1 MKATGIVRSIDELGR
16 IVIPK
21 ELRKKMNMTE
31 GTEVEIFV
39 EDNMIALMR
48 YSASCTICGASE
60 GLSEVKGKKIC
71 RGCIDELAK
80 LAD

>member
-48 YSASCTICGASE
+48 YSASCTICGATE

-71 RGCIDELAK
+71 RACIDELTK

>member
-48 YSASCTICGASE
+48 YSASCTICGATE

-71 RGCIDELAK
+71 RSCIDELSK